1 VDKVTKN
8 SLALPITLK
17 STYTFIYDLF
27 WLFVPVFLIDRGFS
41 GFHIGLFIGLASIVS
56 IITTLPAGI
65 ANDRFKSKKI
75 IFYSLFFSIVFYF
88 GILNTEN
95 ILLLAIIFMFG
106 GLGRNL
112 FNISIDALTF
122 KVVDQKKSPLQ
133 ISKYLAGN
141 SIGAIFG
148 FIIGGYAIE
157 NFGYDLTL
165 IGIIVLLVLVSLSS
179 LFLPITHTIKVKL
192 FEYKKDIF
200 NKEVL
205 FFVLIVFLFTLH
217 YGAEGT
223 SYSLFVKE
231 NFNLG
236 LDKVGLFIAGANIFL
251 IIGNIYFARKV
262 QKGFDP
268 KKVFYFALIISGLGH
283 ILFSIQTD
291 VWWSFAFRCLHE
303 IGDGAMIF
311 SIFYGIVRI
320 FNIDRI
326 GGNSSFISLI
336 TILSSSIAAFIFGPL
351 GEAYGFYL
359 PLFITGCTNILAFIL
374 LFYFSKKVLPKT
386 A

>member
-1 VDKVTKN
+1 MNKVTKN

-27 WLFVPVFLIDRGFS
+27 WFFVPVFLIDRGFS

-56 IITTLPAGI
+56 IFTTLPAGI
-65 ANDRFKSKKI
+65 ANDRFKSKRI
-75 IFYSLFFSIVFYF
+75 IFYSLFFSVVFYF

-95 ILLLAIIFMFG
+95 ILLLAIVFLFG
-106 GLGRNL
+106 GLGKNL

-122 KVVDQKKSPLQ
+122 KIVDRKKSPIQ

-148 FIIGGYAIE
+148 FVLGGYAIE
-157 NFGYDLTL
+157 NFGYNNTL
-165 IGIIVLLVLVSLSS
+165 IGIIVLLVFLTIGS

-200 NKEVL
+200 KKEVL

-217 YGAEGT
+217 YGAEAT
-223 SYSLFVKE
+223 SYSLFVR
-231 NFNLG
+231 NTFNLG
-236 LDKVGLFIAGANIFL
+236 LDKVGLFMAGANVFL
-251 IIGNIYFARKV
+251 IIGNIFFARKV
-262 QKGFDP
+262 KKGFDP
-268 KKVFYFALIISGLGH
+268 KKVFYFALIVSGLGH
-283 ILFSIQTD
+283 ILFSIQND

-303 IGDGAMIF
+303 LGDGAMIF

-320 FNIDRI
+320 FKIDRI

-336 TILSSSIAAFIFGPL
+336 TILSSSIGAFVFGPL
-351 GEAYGFYL
+351 GAQYGFYL
-359 PLFITGCTNILAFIL
+359 PLFITGCTNILAFAL
-374 LFYFSKKVLPKT
+374 LLYFSKKVLP
-386 A
+386 